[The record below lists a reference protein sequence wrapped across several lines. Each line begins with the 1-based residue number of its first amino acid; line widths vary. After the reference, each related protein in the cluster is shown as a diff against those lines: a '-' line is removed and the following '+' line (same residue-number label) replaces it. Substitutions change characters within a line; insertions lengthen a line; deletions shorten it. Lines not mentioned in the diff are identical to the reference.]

1 MGGAKRQILTSV
13 DRIKSMNLKGR
24 RVVVTGGS
32 GGIGSALV
40 IGLSEAGA
48 EVYNLDLN
56 PFDSELPAQFIEVD
70 LTSEPSVSA
79 AMAQIPNLDAIVVSA
94 GIQLVGEDARIED
107 VSLETWQRTI
117 DINLTG
123 AFLALKYALP
133 KLVISGSGSAVL
145 IGSPTAISMQGA
157 GFSSYAASKAG
168 MMALSRVIAA
178 DYKDKGVRSNVV
190 IPGAMNTSLIK
201 KIWDDPAARDALVA
215 GTPLG
220 RIGNPSEL
228 VGLVN
233 WLVSTESSFATGASY
248 AVDGG
253 MTAR

>member
-1 MGGAKRQILTSV
+1 
-13 DRIKSMNLKGR
+13 MNLTGR
-24 RVVVTGGS
+24 KVVVTGGS

-40 IGLSEAGA
+40 VGLSEAGA
-48 EVYNLDLN
+48 HVYNLDRN
-56 PFDSELPAQFIEVD
+56 PTEFELPAQFIEVD
-70 LTSEPSVSA
+70 LTSEPSVKA
-79 AMAQIPNLDAIVVSA
+79 AMAQIPNLDAIVISA

-123 AFLALKYALP
+123 AFLSLKYALP
-133 KLVISGSGSAVL
+133 KLVASGSGSAVL
-145 IGSPTAISMQGA
+145 IGSPTAISMEGA
-157 GFSSYAASKAG
+157 GYSSYAASKAG

-190 IPGAMNTSLIK
+190 IPGAMNTPLIK
-201 KIWDDPAARDALVA
+201 KIWADPAKRAALVA

-220 RIGNPSEL
+220 RIGEPIEL